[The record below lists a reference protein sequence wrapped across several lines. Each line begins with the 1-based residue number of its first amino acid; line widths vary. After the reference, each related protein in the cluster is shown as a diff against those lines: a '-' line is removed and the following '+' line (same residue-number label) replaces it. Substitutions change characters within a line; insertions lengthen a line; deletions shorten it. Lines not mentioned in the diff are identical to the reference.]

1 MQVTD
6 YMPLEKRRILVKTF
20 VEWQFNYYPLTQML
34 HSRTLKITIKLTIK
48 LI

>member
-6 YMPLEKRRILVKTF
+6 YMSLEKRRILLKTF

>member
-6 YMPLEKRRILVKTF
+6 YMSLEKRRILVKTF